1 MAIRTLSS
9 RTSLATLRGE
19 INYTI
24 ARMKFHPI
32 AAEHVETFVPLRAEC
47 DEVNAMEL
55 LLALMKKDRSFGDD
69 AARRALLRIFELLGD
84 DPRVAQ
90 YRRRMASLLH

>member
-1 MAIRTLSS
+1 VPELEARVAADPDDLQA
-9 RTSLATLRGE
+9 RLQLALCRVVDQDYE
-19 INYTI
+19 
-24 ARMKFHPI
+24 
-32 AAEHVETFVPLRAEC
+32 
-47 DEVNAMEL
+47 DAMEL

-69 AARRALLRIFELLGD
+69 AARRALLRIFELLCD

>member
-1 MAIRTLSS
+1 VDQDY
-9 RTSLATLRGE
+9 E
-19 INYTI
+19 
-24 ARMKFHPI
+24 
-32 AAEHVETFVPLRAEC
+32 
-47 DEVNAMEL
+47 DAMEL

-69 AARRALLRIFELLGD
+69 AARRALLRIFELLCD